1 MIPPNSCVMQI
12 IQQTYFFEYIS
23 PEEVYEAYMNPNKH
37 SVFTGSD
44 CDISDQHGGKCS
56 MYDGYITAVNVELI
70 PGEKIVQKWIAN
82 EESWPEGHFSVITLE
97 LKDKNGGTELIFTQT
112 DVPDD
117 LVESL
122 SQGWIDHYW
131 EPMADY
137 FG

>member
-1 MIPPNSCVMQI
+1 MQR

-44 CDISDQHGGKCS
+44 CDISDQIGGKCS
-56 MYDGYITAVNVELI
+56 MYDGYIQAENVELI
-70 PGEKIVQKWIAN
+70 PGKKIVQKWVAG
-82 EESWPEGHFSVITLE
+82 EEAWPEAHYSTITLE
-97 LKDKNGGTELIFTQT
+97 LSDKNGGTQLQFTQT
-112 DVPDD
+112 DVPDS

-131 EPMADY
+131 EPMSDY